1 MQPISIVTD
10 STAYIPDNLLM
21 EYNIKVAPQV
31 LIWDDATMLDGV
43 DISPTQFYERLKTS
57 ETMPTTSQAT
67 IASFKEI
74 FEPLVAEGH
83 EILAILVSDKL
94 SGTIQ
99 SAVQAKGLLP
109 DARIEIVNSES
120 TAMALGFQVL
130 AVARA
135 AREGKSLDELAKL
148 AKETVNLSGVVFA
161 VATLEFLHRGG
172 RIGGASRLLGT
183 ALSLKPILELRDG
196 VIEPV
201 ERVRTK
207 SKAHARLLDILDER
221 VAGRT
226 PVRLAA
232 LHSVAEMDARE
243 MLEKASARLSPVES
257 FVTDLSPVVG
267 AHVGPGLVGMAYC
280 VEL

>member
-148 AKETVNLSGVVFA
+148 AKETVNRSGVVFA

-243 MLEKASARLSPVES
+243 MLDKASARLSPVES

-280 VEL
+280 VEI

>member
-1 MQPISIVTD
+1 MQQITIVTD
-10 STAYIPDNLLM
+10 STAYIPDELVK
-21 EYNIKVAPQV
+21 EYDIKVAPQV
-31 LIWDDATMLDGV
+31 LIWDDATMQDGV
-43 DISPTQFYERLKTS
+43 DITPTQFYERLKTS

-67 IASFKEI
+67 IASFKQI
-74 FEPLVAEGH
+74 FEPLAEKGND
-83 EILAILVSDKL
+83 ILAILISDKL

-99 SAVQAKGLLP
+99 SAVQAKGLFP
-109 DARIEIVNSES
+109 DASIEIVNSES
-120 TAMALGFQVL
+120 AAMALGFQVL

-135 AREGKSLDELAKL
+135 AREGKSLDELVKL
-148 AKETVNLSGVVFA
+148 GKRTVYQTGVVFA
-161 VATLEFLHRGG
+161 VDTLEFLHRGG

-183 ALSLKPILELRDG
+183 ALNLKPILELRDG

-207 SKAHARLLDILDER
+207 SKAHARLLEILDER

-232 LHSVAEMDARE
+232 LHSVAEAEASELLD
-243 MLEKASARLSPVES
+243 KASSRLTPVEA
-257 FVTDLSPVVG
+257 FVTDISPVVG